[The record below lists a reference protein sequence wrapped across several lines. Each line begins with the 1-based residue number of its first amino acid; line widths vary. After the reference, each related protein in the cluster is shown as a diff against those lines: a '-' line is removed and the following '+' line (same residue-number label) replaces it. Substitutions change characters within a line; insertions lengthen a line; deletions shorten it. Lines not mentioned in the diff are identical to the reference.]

1 MMAKEN
7 EHKSDFISGKI
18 GETLTEKKR
27 FGRRAAIG
35 IGTIVLITAAFYH
48 IVYIFKTDAELMKL
62 GLDLF
67 GTYSSIMLG
76 LAIFII
82 TGLSATDIL
91 LKKKA

>member
-1 MMAKEN
+1 MAEN
-7 EHKSDFISGKI
+7 N
-18 GETLTEKKR
+18 EKKR

-35 IGTIVLITAAFYH
+35 IGALILVTVAFYH
-48 IVYIFKTDAELMKL
+48 IVYIFKTSAELMKL

-67 GTYSSIMLG
+67 GSYSSIVLG
-76 LAIFII
+76 LSIFII